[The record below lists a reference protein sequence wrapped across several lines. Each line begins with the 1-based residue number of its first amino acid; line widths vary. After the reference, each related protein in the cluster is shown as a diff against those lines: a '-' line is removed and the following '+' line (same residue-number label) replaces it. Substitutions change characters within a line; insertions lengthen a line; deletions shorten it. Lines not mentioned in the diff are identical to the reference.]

1 MGARIWKQ
9 LAPVVAAILLT
20 ACSPYGQALPTR
32 GVAASGAGLGAFGLT
47 DEGPEP
53 ALDQP
58 PMLSLRVPPT
68 PVRRAP
74 QPTAGNK
81 LRAFVSP
88 AETLPAVLRL
98 IDGAQRSIYLETFN
112 FGNDSYG
119 QQIVPRLIAK
129 AQAGVEVKVVMDF
142 LGSRFLGNH
151 GAMIKALK
159 AGGVDVRRYMPRGI
173 KKDDGQPGVNIL
185 HRKVYLADGQRGL
198 VGGVNLMKE
207 FDTINQDI
215 LVEFQGPV
223 VADLYQEFAH
233 DYRAAGGRGKT
244 LNPAPIDAGGTA
256 EAQVVVTSPDEGRFE
271 AREALYAGLDS
282 ARTAIAIENQYLWDD
297 KLMARLYAALE
308 RGVHVRVMIPG
319 AEHKSVFKNI
329 HTEELKRLVD
339 RGGEARVYKGVPADA
354 HLHVKYY
361 SVDDRWTAIGSTN
374 ADTRALM
381 DNQELQVAIVD
392 PAFAV
397 DLRERLF
404 EKDWA
409 ERSEPFVY
417 VPSSFVSRPF
427 RSLLEVLD
435 YYL

>member
-1 MGARIWKQ
+1 MGARIWNLKQ
-9 LAPVVAAILLT
+9 LAPIVAAILLT
-20 ACSPYGQALPTR
+20 ACSSAGTPAGVR
-32 GVAASGAGLGAFGLT
+32 GANGLAAAGLT

-53 ALDQP
+53 ALNEP
-58 PMLSLRVPPT
+58 PMLSLRVPPA
-68 PVRRAP
+68 PVRLAP
-74 QPTAGNK
+74 RPTRGNVLK
-81 LRAFVSP
+81 AFVSP
-88 AETLPAVLRL
+88 AETLPAVLAL
-98 IDGAQRSIYLETFN
+98 VDGAKSSLYLETFN

-119 QQIVPRLIAK
+119 RQLVPRLVAK
-129 AQAGVEVKVVMDF
+129 AKAGVEVKVVMDF
-142 LGSRFLGNH
+142 LGSRFLSGH
-151 GAMIKALK
+151 SAMIRELK

-173 KKDDGQPGVNIL
+173 KKDDGQVGVNIL

-233 DYRAAGGRGKT
+233 DYRAAGGKGRT
-244 LNPAPIDAGGTA
+244 LSPAPMDAGGTS

-271 AREALYAGLDS
+271 AREALYAG
-282 ARTAIAIENQYLWDD
+282 IAAAQTSIVIENQYLWDD
-297 KLMARLYAALE
+297 RMIARLYDALT

-339 RGGEARVYKGVPADA
+339 RGAEARVYHGVPEDA

-404 EKDWA
+404 ERDWA
-409 ERSEPFVY
+409 ERSQPFVY
-417 VPSSFVSRPF
+417 VPSSFVARPF